1 MGKTVRSRQ
10 LSIAA
15 DTARMLGELEQI
27 SKTIKLSGDRSKPPV
42 RPITDASLVIRGK

>member
-1 MGKTVRSRQ
+1 MGKTLRSRQ

-27 SKTIKLSGDRSKPPV
+27 SKTIKLADSRSKPPA
-42 RPITDASLVIRGK
+42 RPIADASLVIRGK